1 MSKMSNISRTTLTSE
16 FSIRLYPTTS
26 FLVLSYVIIT
36 TAILLNAIEIKLI
49 LRKIKRATDFE
60 ILLLNL
66 AIADLFNSV
75 LLVSMIVITQQS
87 RNAKEQIRYSGSF
100 HLIMGTLGFSVTA
113 SASFVAA
120 IGIER
125 FFAIK
130 LPLQHRLW
138 HTKRKRLVKCILFTW
153 LFDVIIMAS
162 LSLTDYLRVRKNP
175 NSISATVS
183 YCVAGILTFG
193 AVLVIVVYTW
203 VLHMM
208 ILRSLKLF
216 DFDHKE
222 LRIDKIRIKEAM
234 KKEKSSIIICILVVV
249 SFMVCNLPLVVDL
262 FQLQITM
269 MSAIFLKVSGA
280 LNPLIYFFKS
290 YVERCYG
297 KKKLVS
303 SCEEKNISKQSES
316 RSQES
321 NDIVGKGHGPEAVD
335 QKKRSLV
342 IEDITVGTI
351 ENVIATEKDSSR
363 EDNDHACCQA

>member
-1 MSKMSNISRTTLTSE
+1 MSNISVTTLKNE

-26 FLVLSYVIIT
+26 FLVASYTLIT
-36 TAILLNAIEIKLI
+36 IAILLNGIEIKLI

-66 AIADLFNSV
+66 AIADLFNSF
-75 LLVSMIVITQQS
+75 LLVSAIVITQQS
-87 RNAKEQIRYSGSF
+87 SKAKEKIRYSGTF
-100 HLIMGTLGFSVTA
+100 HWIMGTLAFSVTA

-138 HTKRKRLVKCILFTW
+138 HTKRKRLVKCVLLTW
-153 LFDVIIMAS
+153 LFDVIAMTS

-183 YCVAGILTFG
+183 YCAAGILTFG
-193 AVLVIVVYTW
+193 TVLVIVVYTW
-203 VLHMM
+203 VLYMM

-216 DFDHKE
+216 NFDQNE
-222 LRIDKIRIKEAM
+222 LRIDKNKIKEAM

-249 SFMVCNLPLVVDL
+249 SFMVCNLPLVIDL
-262 FQLQITM
+262 FQLQITKA
-269 MSAIFLKVSGA
+269 SAIFLKVSGV

-290 YVERCYG
+290 YIERYYG
-297 KKKLVS
+297 KRKLVLL
-303 SCEEKNISKQSES
+303 CEEKNNSKQNGS

-321 NDIVGKGHGPEAVD
+321 NDMAGKGHGSEVIV
-335 QKKRSLV
+335 QKEQVLAK
-342 IEDITVGTI
+342 EDVTIGVI
-351 ENVIATEKDSSR
+351 ENVTAIEEDSGK
-363 EDNDHACCQA
+363 EDKVIE